1 LQVSHTAEVL
11 KTKVADLSAPP
22 QEQGAQGQHR
32 GDVTDADV
40 RDMDTP
46 GERKLFW
53 RGKIRLKTIIHGK
66 NTPFR
71 PLLTRGRYF
80 SLKKNEIF
88 KACRCN
94 VLLDEKIDILFREY
108 GPKSFTGASTLII
121 TIGKIKFESKVS
133 FIWSA

>member
-80 SLKKNEIF
+80 SLKKMKF
-88 KACRCN
+88 LKPAGVMFYWMR
-94 VLLDEKIDILFREY
+94 
-108 GPKSFTGASTLII
+108 KSISCSGNMVQSHSRVHQL
-121 TIGKIKFESKVS
+121 
-133 FIWSA
+133 